1 MASMAS
7 AYSLFGGWAYLA
19 MGGGVIL
26 IVVGTF
32 QGWAAGD
39 GQRNKAQTRDLRDTV
54 LRRLCSAEN
63 AGP

>member
-1 MASMAS
+1 
-7 AYSLFGGWAYLA
+7 

-32 QGWAAGD
+32 QGWAAED
-39 GQRNKAQTRDLRDTV
+39 GQRNKAQTPDLRGNV

-63 AGP
+63 AGT

>member
-19 MGGGVIL
+19 MGGVIL